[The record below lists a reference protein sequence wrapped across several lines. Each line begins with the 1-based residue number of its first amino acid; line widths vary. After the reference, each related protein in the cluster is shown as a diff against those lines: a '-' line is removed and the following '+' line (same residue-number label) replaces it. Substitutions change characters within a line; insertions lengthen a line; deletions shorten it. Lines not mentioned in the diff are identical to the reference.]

1 MNERPKILCVD
12 DEQAVLDSLALA
24 LRKQFTVTTALGGSE
39 GLKALGTK
47 GPFAAVVSDLKMP
60 GMDGTA
66 FLSRASTAAPETVR
80 LLLTGLTD
88 VNSAM
93 AAVNEGHIFMFLTK
107 PAEPYRLIKAL
118 EAACAQHRLLTSERV
133 LLQETLHG
141 SVQALSDVLAI
152 AEPRI
157 FGRGTRIKQYAGQL
171 ARALNVGN
179 PWEIE
184 VAAMLSQLGAI
195 TLPSET
201 IEKLS
206 HGQDLSEEEQAQVDK
221 TPETSEQILKHIPR
235 LEGVRAILSQEGKVE
250 LAPRIAEGRSVL
262 RIATDYDALEH
273 RGLAPDAALD
283 VMRSRRIYDPPMLEK
298 LAEILGNSG
307 QEVEIKELRAHLIEP
322 GMVLADDLRM
332 VTGMMVAARGYRVTE
347 SFLARLANFKAA
359 TLKEPVRVIVKKP
372 SAAA

>member
-1 MNERPKILCVD
+1 
-12 DEQAVLDSLALA
+12 
-24 LRKQFTVTTALGGSE
+24 
-39 GLKALGTK
+39 
-47 GPFAAVVSDLKMP
+47 
-60 GMDGTA
+60 
-66 FLSRASTAAPETVR
+66 
-80 LLLTGLTD
+80 
-88 VNSAM
+88 
-93 AAVNEGHIFMFLTK
+93 
-107 PAEPYRLIKAL
+107 
-118 EAACAQHRLLTSERV
+118 V
-133 LLQETLHG
+133 LLEETLHG

-221 TPETSEQILKHIPR
+221 TPETSEQILRHIPR
-235 LEGVRAILSQEGKVE
+235 LEGVRAILSQAGKVE

>member
-24 LRKQFTVTTALGGSE
+24 LRKQFLVTTALGGAE

-66 FLSRASTAAPETVR
+66 FLNRASHSAPETVR
-80 LLLTGLTD
+80 ILLTGLTD

-118 EAACAQHRLLTSERV
+118 EAACTQHRLLSSERV
-133 LLQETLHG
+133 LLEETLHG

-206 HGQDLSEEEQAQVDK
+206 HGQELSEEEQAQVDK

-250 LAPRIAEGRSVL
+250 LQPRIAEGRSVL

-283 VMRSRRIYDPPMLEK
+283 VMRCRRLYDPPVLEK

-347 SFLARLANFKAA
+347 SFLARLANFKAGA
-359 TLKEPVRVIVKKP
+359 VKEPIRVIVKK
-372 SAAA
+372 AA

>member
-1 MNERPKILCVD
+1 MNERPEILCVD
-12 DEQAVLDSLALA
+12 DEQPVLDSLALA
-24 LRKQFTVTTALGGSE
+24 LRKQFSVTTALGGSE

-66 FLSRASTAAPETVR
+66 FLSRASAAAPDTVR
-80 LLLTGLTD
+80 ILLTGLTD
-88 VNSAM
+88 MNSAM

-133 LLQETLHG
+133 LLEETLHG

-171 ARALNVGN
+171 ARALNAGN

-206 HGQDLSEEEQAQVDK
+206 HGQELSEEEQAQVDK
-221 TPETSEQILKHIPR
+221 TPETSEQILRHIPR

-250 LAPRIAEGRSVL
+250 LAPRIAEGRAVL

-283 VMRSRRIYDPPMLEK
+283 LMRSRRIYEPPLLEK

-307 QEVEIKELRAHLIEP
+307 QEVEIKELRVHLIEP

-359 TLKEPVRVIVKKP
+359 TIKEPVRVIVKKP
-372 SAAA
+372 SEAA